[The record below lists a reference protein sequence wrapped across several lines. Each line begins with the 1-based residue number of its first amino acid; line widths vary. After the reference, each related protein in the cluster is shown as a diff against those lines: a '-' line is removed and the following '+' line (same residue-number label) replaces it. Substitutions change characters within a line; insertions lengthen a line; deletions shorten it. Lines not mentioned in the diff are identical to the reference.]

1 MIRTVIFDLGKVLLD
16 YEWERYLDSFG
27 FDEKTWK
34 IVADAVFRSDAWEAG
49 DAGVSPDEQLKMF
62 IANAP
67 AYEKEI
73 RMVQKSEGNCISL
86 APYAMDL
93 IAHFREQ
100 GCNIFYLS
108 NYSEEMYHQTKD
120 TLKFIKDFDG
130 GIFSYKEKCVKPQE
144 EIYNRLIK
152 RYNIVPGE
160 SVFYDDRPENI
171 ETAEKLGIHGV
182 VFTPATVNEILG

>member
-67 AYEKEI
+67 AYDKEI

-100 GCNIFYLS
+100 GCSIYYLS

-120 TLKFIKDFDG
+120 TLKFIEDFDG